1 MFKALLFLFSMKS
14 CTPSKGIESLKKS
27 YYMKR
32 MLCAFNIGDFELT
45 NDIRDNANLQTTSKF
60 DKRKML
66 IFCNTL
72 PFKIPKTKI
81 RLAFIKV
88 FMLIC
93 MRCSLLI
100 SGKFICL
107 QYFRESI
114 LLFCPF
120 DSQIPP
126 SLIRIPSSNYNKQH
140 SYER

>member
-1 MFKALLFLFSMKS
+1 MH
-14 CTPSKGIESLKKS
+14 PPKGIESLKNS
-27 YYMKR
+27 YMKR

-81 RLAFIKV
+81 KLAFIKV

-93 MRCSLLI
+93 MRCSLL
-100 SGKFICL
+100 SGKVICL
-107 QYFRESI
+107 QYFRGSV
-114 LLFCPF
+114 LLFCSF

-126 SLIRIPSSNYNKQH
+126 TLMKIPSSNYNKLH
-140 SYER
+140 IYER